1 MKNYRLILV
10 IFFTLFCL
18 QPDILQ
24 ASDISSATNKKTY
37 ISILYGGVQKMNYK
51 EIDLKFNTGIA
62 NIESID
68 WKSFSINLR
77 DITIDSVWNLANS
90 YTEANKYKC
99 NYLKSD
105 SNDTF
110 VLMLKQSD
118 KTITHIIMSRE
129 ELLPFIKSLGKFFNE
144 EYLDED
150 NLRILERFYTE
161 LEEKE

>member
-1 MKNYRLILV
+1 MKNYKLILV

-18 QPDILQ
+18 QPAILQ

-51 EIDLKFNTGIA
+51 EINLKFNTVIA

-77 DITIDSVWNLANS
+77 DITIDSVWNLAS
-90 YTEANKYKC
+90 TYTEANKYKC

-105 SNDTF
+105 SNDVF
-110 VLMLKQSD
+110 LLRLFRNNEIK
-118 KTITHIIMSRE
+118 THIIMSRE